1 MSNYTKNKNALK
13 WTPEKVK
20 RILGIVKENARN
32 NPETLFINEALSDI
46 DISRKAWSYWRE
58 IFADEESIIE
68 QMDVIHAILETKLTR
83 AARKGEIPI
92 PLAIFALK
100 HNYQWSDR
108 PQAAEVPYIEVQ
120 PQLRPDLNLH
130 YILGQGRDFR
140 VLPLEELATSIAKTS
155 LQSGEA

>member
-13 WTPEKVK
+13 WTPEKVM
-20 RILGIVKENARN
+20 RILGIIKENARN

-46 DISRKAWSYWRE
+46 DISRKAWSYWRG

-68 QMDVIHAILETKLTR
+68 QMNVIDAILETKLTR
-83 AARKGEIPI
+83 AARKGDIPV

-100 HNYQWSDR
+100 HNHQWSDK

-120 PQLRPDLNLH
+120 PQLRPDLNLN
-130 YILGQGRDFR
+130 YILGEGRDFR
-140 VLPLEELATSIAKTS
+140 VVPLEELHLSPALSK
-155 LQSGEA
+155 GEGGMH